1 MIFACTWGTQ
11 EYDPDLI
18 IGDMLY
24 PCTSAVSELLFMN
37 TDRPRKIPRVLISAL
52 PILDPLVPG
61 VLENYP
67 NPLAYIP
74 QMGTALSN
82 DMVRSWPC
90 KPT

>member
-1 MIFACTWGTQ
+1 LQ
-11 EYDPDLI
+11 EYDPDII

-24 PCTSAVSELLFMN
+24 SCASAISEFMWK
-37 TDRPRKIPRVLISAL
+37 DVKKIPRVLISAL

-74 QMGTALSN
+74 QMGTALTN
-82 DMVRSWPC
+82 EMVRASRVIGPN
-90 KPT
+90 P